1 MPCTVLMNSNQT
13 LRALCSSNN
22 MEMKFNQDF
31 DQANGDI
38 EESDWNIKKDIL
50 AVLLL
55 SIQVFNSSFIFCD
68 RLSSKLYKSKRF
80 KAMK

>member
-55 SIQVFNSSFIFCD
+55 SIQVFISTLFFVIGYFPNYTNAKD
-68 RLSSKLYKSKRF
+68 V